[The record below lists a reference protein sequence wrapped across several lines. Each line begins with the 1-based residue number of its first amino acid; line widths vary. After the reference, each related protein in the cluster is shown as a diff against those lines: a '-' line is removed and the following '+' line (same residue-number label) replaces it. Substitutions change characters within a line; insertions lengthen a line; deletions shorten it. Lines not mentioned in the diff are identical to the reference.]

1 MNNKKN
7 SDTKE
12 LDSILAEI
20 RGRNSASTAGTR
32 RASSASK
39 PKSSI
44 SRKNVEYLDADESLK
59 DSYVFTD
66 EGYTEIVPTQNKAKN
81 KAKQKKDQ
89 AQPTN
94 KTKKKKGKGG
104 LIAAACIIGVL
115 AIAAIAGVTIYLNS
129 GTGTGPESTF
139 SDNVFVNGIPLMDMT
154 MEDARKA
161 MSKVEQDLADGIKI
175 TVKAGDK
182 TFDYGKDA
190 FKYTFNTDEILSQ
203 AKAYSGR
210 KRHQDRA
217 SGI

>member
-32 RASSASK
+32 RASSESK

-66 EGYTEIVPTQNKAKN
+66 EGYTEIVPTQKKSAKKKA
-81 KAKQKKDQ
+81 Q
-89 AQPTN
+89 AQPEYQP
-94 KTKKKKGKGG
+94 KKKKGKGG

-129 GTGTGPESTF
+129 GSGTGTESTF

-161 MSKVEQDLADGIKI
+161 MSKVEQDLAGGIKI

-203 AKAYSGR
+203 AKAYSEE
-210 KRHQDRA
+210 K
-217 SGI
+217 GIKTEPQEYE